1 MKKQKI
7 CIIGDGLT
15 GLTTSLALKNS
26 AVEID
31 LYYESFGEDK
41 IDKRITA
48 ISESNYMF
56 LKHIEKKL
64 KSHLFWTCKK
74 IHLYYER
81 KSELLN
87 FLNFDKEEKS
97 LMHIFENIKIK
108 KEFRKLLKCKNIKLI
123 KKKIKQINYENGY
136 ILFEKKKI
144 YYDLIILCLGSKS
157 KLYDGLTNNRAIK
170 KDYKEIAIT
179 GYIKHNSKLI
189 NPRQYFLNEGPL
201 AFLPFKKNVFSFVW
215 SLNKNFY
222 ENNLSKLK
230 TLINEKLKSL
240 FGKSCYF
247 KISEISSYPIHL
259 NLQKNYYKKNVLI
272 LGEGL
277 HTVHPVA
284 GQGFNL
290 VLRDIKKLTELIKN
304 NLMLGMTLKN
314 SNILKEFYETRKSE
328 NVMFGIG
335 IDFANIFF
343 KKNDL
348 LDPIKHVILKNISK
362 SKNVKKYSKVF
373 SDKGI
378 SL

>member
-31 LYYESFGEDK
+31 LYYESFGEGK

-81 KSELLN
+81 KSKLLN

-123 KKKIKQINYENGY
+123 KKKIKKINYTNGY
-136 ILFEKKKI
+136 ILYEKKKV

-157 KLYDGLTNNRAIK
+157 KLYDDLTNNRAIK

-189 NPRQYFLNEGPL
+189 NPRQYFLDEGPL
-201 AFLPFKKNVFSFVW
+201 AFLPFKKVIKNKLSYLRTIAAKIKYNENHYVIIGSPFISDNYLSKANYINKVLFLINKFPENSKFYYLPHRREKLTDLEEIKNIEIIDSKGCFELWLLNQSELPVNFISFGSGLTLVLE
-215 SLNKNFY
+215 SLYGSKISQFLTKFDKENFY
-222 ENNLSKLK
+222 CLE
-230 TLINEKLKSL
+230 
-240 FGKSCYF
+240 
-247 KISEISSYPIHL
+247 SYSV
-259 NLQKNYYKKNVLI
+259 LQSDVHQYYI
-272 LGEGL
+272 E
-277 HTVHPVA
+277 T
-284 GQGFNL
+284 
-290 VLRDIKKLTELIKN
+290 IKN
-304 NLMLGMTLKN
+304 LK
-314 SNILKEFYETRKSE
+314 IL
-328 NVMFGIG
+328 
-335 IDFANIFF
+335 
-343 KKNDL
+343 
-348 LDPIKHVILKNISK
+348 
-362 SKNVKKYSKVF
+362 
-373 SDKGI
+373 
-378 SL
+378 